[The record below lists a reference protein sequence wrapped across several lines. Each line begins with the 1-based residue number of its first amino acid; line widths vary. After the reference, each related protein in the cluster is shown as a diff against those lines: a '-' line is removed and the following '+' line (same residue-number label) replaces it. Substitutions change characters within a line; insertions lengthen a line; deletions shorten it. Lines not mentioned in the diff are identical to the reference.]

1 MLTAF
6 ILAGGKSTRMGTD
19 KAFVEFEGE
28 TLLAHALL
36 KAKTVATQV
45 RIVGPRE
52 KFELYG
58 PVIEDV
64 FPERGPLGGIHAAL
78 ETTPTDL
85 NLVLAVDMPY
95 VTTDFLKYLADQARA
110 TDALVTLPRADGQWQ
125 PLCAVYRRAFLEL
138 VQPALEAGRNRIDAL
153 FQPEV
158 LRVIDE
164 TELTEG
170 DFDAAM
176 FHNLNRPEDVVR
188 SRRAVS

>member
-19 KAFVEFEGE
+19 KAFLEFEGE

-45 RIVGPRE
+45 RIVGARE

-78 ETTPTDL
+78 ESTPTDL
-85 NLVLAVDMPY
+85 NLVLAVDMPF

-110 TDALVTLPRADGQWQ
+110 TDALVTLPRAGGQWQ

-138 VQPALEAGRNRIDAL
+138 AQPALEAGRNRIDAL
-153 FQPEV
+153 FQPDV

-176 FHNLNRPEDVVR
+176 FHNLNRPEDVA
-188 SRRAVS
+188 STRRAVS